1 MAIHSVFASST
12 RFMVTAGMEQI
23 AGASIPEYQA
33 VGDTHG
39 GRKATL
45 IQRLPARCI
54 LGPYN
59 GYQPDYT
66 WTVSSNTTATSLM
79 HQIYLRPDIFRPPR
93 YSKIPQHTT
102 KRQFFCTLCDLWDL
116 SYGLQVCSDAGA
128 QLDALVTPLVV
139 SSVFENSAAY
149 DETTIF
155 LHTIW
160 SLRFVLWPPSL
171 LGCGGRLIISKQLQ

>member
-45 IQRLPARCI
+45 IQRLPARCVF
-54 LGPYN
+54 GPYN

-102 KRQFFCTLCDLWDL
+102 KRQFFCTLWKSL

-128 QLDALVTPLVV
+128 QLDALVTLVV
-139 SSVFENSAAY
+139 SSVFCENSAAY
-149 DETTIF
+149 DETATRLYLPIRAERLHESIF
-155 LHTIW
+155 IH
-160 SLRFVLWPPSL
+160 
-171 LGCGGRLIISKQLQ
+171 